1 MINDSSIRLFILK
14 NYIKYVNIDINKLSF
29 MLYSNLKNKYLLYEE
44 IIYNNKEGMIY
55 KILNDQ
61 YSIVS
66 CNKKIRCRYKDLMR
80 KYKIDQTIIFDFLK
94 LITYITP
101 FGFRLLKKGIFRHMT
116 TKDNIITYLQM
127 LNNIEEELK
136 NKNTIQKK
144 ESIVLHKNK
153 ERINIDA
160 NDLVVKNSH
169 QDSENEINFSKKP
182 KEHKPAYKTFK
193 DIINN
198 ISLSEIFKIPK
209 LDFETTI
216 KLLRIYSFMMNF
228 CFNKIYGNLNVFNL
242 LRQFKEQ
249 QYLSEII
256 GYVHGFLI
264 ENLLKEKKNIGF
276 ECLITN
282 IKSVMDSIS
291 EDFPS
296 DEIVNGNEIGM
307 KSWKTK
313 VRNLLFDMYKFSQN
327 KTILTFF
334 NVLNKKSP
342 YETEETIV
350 MRIYLLEFL
359 INCYMSTNI
368 FRDVILNEI
377 NEVKKLEQLLKN
389 YTQKSEEHDNILT
402 KTQQKHENQY
412 KTEFSSEVKKIK
424 INVYENDNDL
434 TINNKKLEKTNDV
447 YKNNKVLDK
456 SEFSD
461 IDINI
466 SNIDDKSKIRNLLF
480 KIVKSPA
487 KTEIGNISNSKFILV
502 NNQVFFIKNETIYT
516 PSKST
521 LEKIIKNYESSD
533 KAETLTIL
541 NLSNIVKSLY

>member
-1 MINDSSIRLFILK
+1 
-14 NYIKYVNIDINKLSF
+14 
-29 MLYSNLKNKYLLYEE
+29 
-44 IIYNNKEGMIY
+44 
-55 KILNDQ
+55 
-61 YSIVS
+61 
-66 CNKKIRCRYKDLMR
+66 
-80 KYKIDQTIIFDFLK
+80 
-94 LITYITP
+94 
-101 FGFRLLKKGIFRHMT
+101 MT

-198 ISLSEIFKIPK
+198 ISLSEIFKIPE

-334 NVLNKKSP
+334 NVLIKK
-342 YETEETIV
+342 V
-350 MRIYLLEFL
+350 HMKQKRLL
-359 INCYMSTNI
+359 
-368 FRDVILNEI
+368 
-377 NEVKKLEQLLKN
+377 
-389 YTQKSEEHDNILT
+389 
-402 KTQQKHENQY
+402 
-412 KTEFSSEVKKIK
+412 
-424 INVYENDNDL
+424 
-434 TINNKKLEKTNDV
+434 
-447 YKNNKVLDK
+447 
-456 SEFSD
+456 
-461 IDINI
+461 
-466 SNIDDKSKIRNLLF
+466 
-480 KIVKSPA
+480 
-487 KTEIGNISNSKFILV
+487 
-502 NNQVFFIKNETIYT
+502 
-516 PSKST
+516 
-521 LEKIIKNYESSD
+521 
-533 KAETLTIL
+533 
-541 NLSNIVKSLY
+541 